1 MVRFLLYLLFV
12 SNLFIFLHAAVYFDH
27 LNYPYALRFA
37 DAEGT
42 GNGSKGGEFNM
53 KRTTI
58 PALLILTLM
67 TMSSISVAYADEAAT
82 GTTAEKS
89 AENIKTEE
97 IKKTESPK
105 AEDIK
110 ETEGSKDEDI
120 KKTATKET
128 ETIAGLVFTGPATDL
143 ALDQALTDALTS
155 GASIKAAEIQKQAD
169 AANAKANAESLSK
182 MNETNKDENSSN
194 TYSKSEMDKVKKA
207 SDYYGTMADRNFEA
221 AKNAITY
228 KVNNA
233 YYSLLN
239 AEEGVRI
246 AKENV
251 TLQKNLLALVNEKLS
266 LGVASK
272 QDVLNAEINL
282 NNAQSALSSAEVSLA
297 EKKIAFN
304 NELGYEDMQRIRLT
318 SELSLKEIPALSV
331 ETAVT
336 EAVAKRNELYT
347 SAFNIYTA
355 EKELNNYTAYPKS
368 SAKYL
373 TALNNYNS
381 AQNSYN
387 SKEDSIKKEVRIN
400 YASMINSKV
409 LAENSKLSAEKAKES
424 YEIYLSK
431 YKLGMATLSDVQQ
444 AQISWAE
451 GQKSYAEAILNCNLA
466 IITYE
471 LSATVGMSSTF

>member
-1 MVRFLLYLLFV
+1 
-12 SNLFIFLHAAVYFDH
+12 
-27 LNYPYALRFA
+27 
-37 DAEGT
+37 
-42 GNGSKGGEFNM
+42 M
-53 KRTTI
+53 KRTMI

-89 AENIKTEE
+89 AENIKAEDNKE
-97 IKKTESPK
+97 SENVKT
-105 AEDIK
+105 EDIK
-110 ETEGSKDEDI
+110 ETESPKVDDA
-120 KKTATKET
+120 KKTETKET
-128 ETIAGLVFTGPATDL
+128 ETKETEIKETEIIAGLVFIGPATDIT
-143 ALDQALTDALTS
+143 LDQALTDALTS

-169 AANAKANAESLSK
+169 AANAKANAESLSN
-182 MNETNKDENSSN
+182 MNKTNKDENSSN
-194 TYSKSEMDKVKKA
+194 TYSKSELDKVKKA
-207 SDYYGTMADRNFEA
+207 TDYYSTMADRNFEA
-221 AKNAITY
+221 ARNAITY
-228 KVNNA
+228 QVNDA

-282 NNAQSALSSAEVSLA
+282 NNAQSALSTAEVSLA

-304 NELGYEDMQRIRLT
+304 NELGYEAMQQIRLT
-318 SELSLKEIPALSV
+318 SKLELKNISELGV
-331 ETAVT
+331 DTAVT
-336 EAVAKRNELYT
+336 EAVARRNELYT
-347 SAFNIYTA
+347 CAFNIYTA
-355 EKELNNYTAYPKS
+355 EKELNNYAAYPKS

-400 YASMINSKV
+400 YANMLNRKV
-409 LAENSKLSAEKAKES
+409 SAENAKLSAEKAKES
-424 YEIYLSK
+424 YEIYLAK
-431 YKLGMATLSDVQQ
+431 YKLGMATLDDVQQ
-444 AQISWAE
+444 AQISYSE
-451 GQKSYAEAILNCNLA
+451 GQKTHAEAILSFNLA
-466 IITYE
+466 MITYE

>member
-1 MVRFLLYLLFV
+1 
-12 SNLFIFLHAAVYFDH
+12 
-27 LNYPYALRFA
+27 
-37 DAEGT
+37 
-42 GNGSKGGEFNM
+42 M
-53 KRTTI
+53 KRTMI
-58 PALLILTLM
+58 PALLIMTLM

-82 GTTAEKS
+82 VTTAEKS
-89 AENIKTEE
+89 AENIKTED
-97 IKKTESPK
+97 KNESENVK
-105 AEDIK
+105 AEDKNKSENAENEDIK
-110 ETEGSKDEDI
+110 EAESPKGDDT
-120 KKTATKET
+120 KKTETKEA

-143 ALDQALTDALTS
+143 TLDKALSEALTS

-182 MNETNKDENSSN
+182 MNKTNKDESSSN

-207 SDYYGTMADRNFEA
+207 TDYYSTIADRNFEA
-221 AKNAITY
+221 AKNTITY

-246 AKENV
+246 AEENV
-251 TLQKNLLALVNEKLS
+251 TLQKKLLALVNEKLS

-272 QDVLNAEINL
+272 QDVLTAEMNL
-282 NNAQSALSSAEVSLA
+282 NNAQSTLSSAEVSLA

-304 NELGYEDMQRIRLT
+304 NELGYEDMQQIRLT
-318 SELSLKEIPALSV
+318 SPLSLKNIPALSID
-331 ETAVT
+331 TAVT

-373 TALNNYNS
+373 TALNNYHF

-400 YASMINSKV
+400 YANMGNRKV
-409 LAENSKLSAEKAKES
+409 LAENSKLSAEKARES

-431 YKLGMATLSDVQQ
+431 YKLGMATLSEVQQ

-451 GQKSYAEAILNCNLA
+451 SQKSYAEAILNCNLA

-471 LSATVGMSSTF
+471 LSATVGMSSGI

>member
-1 MVRFLLYLLFV
+1 
-12 SNLFIFLHAAVYFDH
+12 
-27 LNYPYALRFA
+27 
-37 DAEGT
+37 
-42 GNGSKGGEFNM
+42 M
-53 KRTTI
+53 KRTMI
-58 PALLILTLM
+58 PALLILTMM
-67 TMSSISVAYADEAAT
+67 TMSSISGVYADEAAT

-89 AENIKTEE
+89 AENIKTED
-97 IKKTESPK
+97 IKKTENPKAEDIKKTENPK

-110 ETEGSKDEDI
+110 ETESSKDEDI
-120 KKTATKET
+120 KETESKET

-143 ALDQALTDALTS
+143 TLDRALTDALTS

-169 AANAKANAESLSK
+169 AANAKVNAESLSK
-182 MNETNKDENSSN
+182 MNATNKDENSSN

-207 SDYYGTMADRNFEA
+207 TDYYSTMADRNFEA

-251 TLQKNLLALVNEKLS
+251 TLQKNLLTLVNEKLS

-272 QDVLNAEINL
+272 QDVLNAEMNL

-318 SELSLKEIPALSV
+318 SELSLKNISALSV
-331 ETAVT
+331 DTAIT
-336 EAVAKRNELYT
+336 DAVAKRNELYT

-373 TALNNYNS
+373 TALNNYHS

-400 YASMINSKV
+400 YANMMNSKV
-409 LAENSKLSAEKAKES
+409 LAENSKLSAGKAKES
-424 YEIYLSK
+424 YEINLSK
-431 YKLGMATLSDVQQ
+431 YKLGLATLSEVQQ

-451 GQKSYAEAILNCNLA
+451 GEKSYAESILNCNLA

-471 LSATVGMSSTF
+471 LSATVGMSSAI